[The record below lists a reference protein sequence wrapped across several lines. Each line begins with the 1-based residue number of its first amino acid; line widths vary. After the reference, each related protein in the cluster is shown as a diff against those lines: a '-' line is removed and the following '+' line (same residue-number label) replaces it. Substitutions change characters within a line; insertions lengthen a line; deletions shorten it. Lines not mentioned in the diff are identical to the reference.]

1 MRIAICCLTG
11 FVLCSSVGCGP
22 SHKPPATGSAAERAA
37 FVAAASA
44 RSVANAPPKASASPS
59 APEPPGLAVSSSE
72 ALAPGAR
79 IADLTAARLAGR
91 MLLAWVTYVD
101 QVPDQGKKGT
111 PSAGRAASV
120 VVRALDDRGEPAR
133 PAAVISSRADSV
145 GGVAIAADASGA
157 DAGLAWTGV
166 DQGRTQV
173 FLTRVG
179 PDGQKKAQR
188 MVSHGKGAA
197 SDVAV
202 AGTADGWVVAW
213 VETREKEVEVHAA
226 TVSAKLDKVGIDRV
240 VTSHQGD
247 ASEVRILV
255 RGDAVLLAWADARAG
270 QGSSDLYTARLAA
283 SDLGW
288 RGDEVRLSSKPDH
301 ARGVR
306 LAARGDD
313 ALIAWIERPAE
324 SPAAPTPPAALI
336 ARLDASGRLRAS
348 PMRIPLAIA
357 AGSIGIGC
365 DRAACKVALAST
377 GGDAL
382 DLSGLVWDAS
392 GPIPRP
398 RKIASF
404 DRVATEDVSLNVVG
418 EWLFFA
424 EDNLKGAGRIR
435 RLRVG
440 WE

>member
-1 MRIAICCLTG
+1 MRIAIVFLTG
-11 FVLCSSVGCGP
+11 FVLCSLVACGP
-22 SHKPPATGSAAERAA
+22 SHMPPATGSAAERAA
-37 FVAAASA
+37 KAAASV
-44 RSVANAPPKASASPS
+44 RPVASAPPKTSPPAS
-59 APEPPGLAVSSSE
+59 EPPGFPVSSSE

-79 IADLTAARLAGR
+79 IADLTAARLPGG

-101 QVPDQGKKGT
+101 QVPDQGKKGP
-111 PSAGRAASV
+111 PSVGRAASV

-145 GGVAIAADASGA
+145 GGVAMATDASGA
-157 DAGLAWTGV
+157 EACVAWTGV

-173 FLTRVG
+173 FVTRVG
-179 PDGQKKAQR
+179 PDGQKKVQR

-226 TVSAKLDKVGIDRV
+226 TVSSKLDKVGIDRV

-313 ALIAWIERPAE
+313 ALIAWIERPVAE
-324 SPAAPTPPAALI
+324 SSAAPAPYAALI
-336 ARLDASGRLRAS
+336 ARLDASGRLRTS
-348 PMRIPLAIA
+348 PVRVPLAVA

-377 GGDAL
+377 GGDVL
-382 DLSGLVWDAS
+382 DLSGLVWDSS

-404 DRVATEDVSLNVVG
+404 DRVATEDVSLNIVG

-424 EDNLKGAGRIR
+424 EDNLKGEGRIR
-435 RLRVG
+435 RLHIA